1 MSKSIAELGISRDR
15 LHNQISAA
23 TRAGLANGSISV
35 QGDTVTALNEA
46 GAGVVENLGRLY
58 KGADR
63 LDEQITE
70 ARRENVREAAQRPG
84 AVIAGGETSADYW
97 DRIGGGWSGQR
108 KALPDPSAAQASA
121 MAAIVHA
128 NREGELP
135 TADADRLSDLITG
148 DLRGIDAS
156 YIAAVASPAYER
168 AFAQA
173 LVHGPQASF
182 RMDQAEADAMRTAL
196 AAHSHRASF
205 GGMGGF
211 SAGPIGESGGAL
223 PLPLSVDPSIQITNA
238 GAVSPLRQLA
248 DVRTITTQ
256 SFKLGTSAGMVA
268 SWDPEF
274 TEVSD
279 DTPTIVADTI
289 TPQKAQAFATWSI
302 EVDQDWTAVRANL
315 SEMLADSKA
324 RLESAA
330 FLTGAGEGSDQPQG
344 ILTGGT
350 VTVTSSTVTI
360 SPLDLIA
367 AQDALDARYQPNAVW
382 VSNLSTRNTIDQL
395 VAAASTTAAPIVNGD
410 QILRRPWY
418 EASDMASLGSNALY
432 AIYGD
437 IKQAYRIVDRIGLS
451 VELVP
456 VILGPSQRPTGQ
468 RGIYAYWRVS
478 AAVTNPNAIRVLK
491 RHA

>member
-1 MSKSIAELGISRDR
+1 MR
-15 LHNQISAA
+15 AA
-23 TRAGLANGSISV
+23 L
-35 QGDTVTALNEA
+35 
-46 GAGVVENLGRLY
+46 
-58 KGADR
+58 K
-63 LDEQITE
+63 
-70 ARRENVREAAQRPG
+70 AQ
-84 AVIAGGETSADYW
+84 
-97 DRIGGGWSGQR
+97 
-108 KALPDPSAAQASA
+108 
-121 MAAIVHA
+121 
-128 NREGELP
+128 
-135 TADADRLSDLITG
+135 
-148 DLRGIDAS
+148 
-156 YIAAVASPAYER
+156 
-168 AFAQA
+168 
-173 LVHGPQASF
+173 
-182 RMDQAEADAMRTAL
+182 
-196 AAHSHRASF
+196 SHRAAF

-223 PLPLSVDPSIQITNA
+223 PLPLSVDPSIQLTNA

-248 DVRTITTQ
+248 DVRTISTR
-256 SFKLGTSAGMVA
+256 SFKLGVSAGMVA

-279 DTPTIVADTI
+279 DSPTITADTI

-302 EVDQDWTAVRANL
+302 EVDQDWTSIRENL
-315 SEMLADSKA
+315 TAMLADSKA

-330 FLTGAGEGSDQPQG
+330 FLTGTGEGDDMPEG

-350 VTVTSSTVTI
+350 VTVTSSTTTVG
-360 SPLDLIA
+360 PLDLIA
-367 AQDALDARYQPNAVW
+367 AEDALDPRYQTNAVW
-382 VSNLSTRNTIDQL
+382 LSNLSTRNTVDQL

-418 EASDMASLGSNALY
+418 EASDMAAIGANSLY

-437 IKQAYRIVDRIGLS
+437 VKQAYRIVDRIGLS